1 MQVSHLSFNK
11 TKKLTKLK
19 RDDAVFIKKEG
30 QRKAFHIGS
39 NSSCRA
45 HIRQHYKLYQERC
58 KEANIPEQHWAI
70 PRPIW
75 NEMEEARTRDKNRK
89 VSKQGTLDLT
99 VTKLVGPQ
107 VFTRQNLL
115 HAVTQFVTVD
125 DQVRYRVKVTLNI
138 SHQSN
143 QSLAVANGATF
154 RNCLVAMRPKSTL
167 LDLPSTHDVVNHL
180 HNEFV
185 RWLSELQAEIK
196 VVSTVHGT
204 EHY

>member
-1 MQVSHLSFNK
+1 MQVSHLLFNK

-19 RDDAVFIKKEG
+19 RDNATFIKKEG
-30 QRKAFHIGS
+30 QQKAFHIGS
-39 NSSCRA
+39 NSSCCA
-45 HIRQHYKLYQERC
+45 HICQHYKLYQEQC

-70 PRPIW
+70 PHPIW
-75 NEMEEARTRDKNRK
+75 NEIEEAQTCDKNRK

-107 VFTRQNLL
+107 VFTCQNLL

-154 RNCLVAMRPKSTL
+154 
-167 LDLPSTHDVVNHL
+167 
-180 HNEFV
+180 
-185 RWLSELQAEIK
+185 
-196 VVSTVHGT
+196 
-204 EHY
+204 